1 MWYGLLLQVAYPIWD
16 TSLLTELDMDTMEKL
31 FVDANL
37 LDVWEARR
45 QRHVMT
51 SRALA
56 RDELDTPGISWDDVL
71 SLGEQQRL
79 QFCRRARA
87 LTIGEAGSESLTPG
101 CFGTRSGN
109 ADTMKIPAASS
120 PDAYRCLFAR
130 KA

>member
-31 FVDANL
+31 FIDANL

-87 LTIGEAGSESLTPG
+87 
-101 CFGTRSGN
+101 
-109 ADTMKIPAASS
+109 
-120 PDAYRCLFAR
+120 
-130 KA
+130 